1 MVWSKIINLCTTAY
15 QNLQVEKGTLQDVKR
30 VYELSFTSIQNFL
43 FGQDLSIENITNS
56 QNDSKI
62 FTHLSEFK
70 MSKNYLLTR
79 CELLKFSIKLK
90 S

>member
-1 MVWSKIINLCTTAY
+1 MYNSLPKSTGWKKMM
-15 QNLQVEKGTLQDVKR
+15 EWTLQDVKR
-30 VYELSFTSIQNFL
+30 VYELSFLSILNFL

-70 MSKNYLLTR
+70 MSKN
-79 CELLKFSIKLK
+79 KKLSFNK
-90 S
+90 VWITQV